1 MIRMSMRAFK
11 IQMYYVLAIL
21 FLGWVAT
28 PFSQHFLGAGIG
40 LLISMYCVWILGNR
54 IERLGESVAKKKRA
68 PSIGMLNRFA
78 AAILGAIVMYEI
90 EHHMVMWAFVVGI
103 LGGYLLMIVNLAYYS
118 MKDAKEEEERR
129 LRDDS

>member
-21 FLGWVAT
+21 FLGWAAT

-40 LLISMYCVWILGNR
+40 LLVSMYCVWILGNR

-90 EHHMVMWAFVVGI
+90 EHHMVMWAFAVGI